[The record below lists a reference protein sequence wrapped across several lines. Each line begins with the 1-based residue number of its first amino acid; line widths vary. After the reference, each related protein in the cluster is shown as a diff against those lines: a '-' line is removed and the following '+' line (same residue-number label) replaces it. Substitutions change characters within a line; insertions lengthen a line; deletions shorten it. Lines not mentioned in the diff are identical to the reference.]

1 MSFLMKND
9 ELLETYKIWKKFKNT
24 IDKTFDSDPVY
35 NEKYLK
41 AKIKSYN
48 GKITT
53 NFHNNKIPKEGSQCI
68 CLSVLL
74 VNSGF
79 RTGNNYYPHVFSEE
93 CKYVAKEKRR
103 QSILLMT

>member
-48 GKITT
+48 GKIIT

-74 VNSGF
+74 INSGF
-79 RTGNNYYPHVFSEE
+79 ITGNNYYPHVFSEE
-93 CKYVAKEKRR
+93 CKYVVKEKKC
-103 QSILLMT
+103 

>member
-9 ELLETYKIWKKFKNT
+9 ELLKTYKIWRKFKNT
-24 IDKTFDSDPVY
+24 IDKTFESDPVY

-48 GKITT
+48 GKIIT

-74 VNSGF
+74 INSGF
-79 RTGNNYYPHVFSEE
+79 ITGNNYYPHVFSEE
-93 CKYVAKEKRR
+93 CKYVVKEKKC
-103 QSILLMT
+103 

>member
-9 ELLETYKIWKKFKNT
+9 ELLKTYKIWRKFKNT
-24 IDKTFDSDPVY
+24 IDKTFESDPVY

-48 GKITT
+48 GKIIT

-74 VNSGF
+74 IDSGF
-79 RTGNNYYPHVFSEE
+79 RTGNNYYPHVFLEE
-93 CKYVAKEKRR
+93 CKYVVKEK
-103 QSILLMT
+103 ILLMT

>member
-9 ELLETYKIWKKFKNT
+9 ELLKTYKIWKKFKNT
-24 IDKTFDSDPVY
+24 MDKTFDSDPVY

-74 VNSGF
+74 INSGF

-93 CKYVAKEKRR
+93 CKYVVKERR
-103 QSILLMT
+103 CQSKLLMT

>member
-9 ELLETYKIWKKFKNT
+9 ELLKTYKIWRKFKNT
-24 IDKTFDSDPVY
+24 IDKTFESDPVY

-48 GKITT
+48 GKIITI
-53 NFHNNKIPKEGSQCI
+53 FHNNKIPKEGSQCI

-74 VNSGF
+74 INSGF
-79 RTGNNYYPHVFSEE
+79 ITGNNYYPHVFSEE
-93 CKYVAKEKRR
+93 CKYVVKEKKC
-103 QSILLMT
+103 